1 MIIENTLPTNHDKKP
16 QTKNKQ
22 KIATDSKL
30 ENPNRELKANA
41 VIEYTCGFCDS
52 KLENP
57 NRELKAHS

>member
-1 MIIENTLPTNHDKKP
+1 
-16 QTKNKQ
+16 
-22 KIATDSKL
+22 
-30 ENPNRELKANA
+30 LKANA